1 MAASATGRGA
11 VPGQRTRRDRLRLAV
26 RCPCGQVGRCLP
38 GEIWTCEGCGRSWDS
53 AGVPRA
59 EYDALCAAIRRLKL
73 LGVSGLVVAVVVF
86 LPLVLF
92 VSQSLLL
99 VGLTLLAVYYFWF
112 GPYYQRRVRQLRRSL
127 PRWELRTPGRPGAV
141 ETVVRPE
148 VPDRDLPSRR
158 SGRARPDVGS

>member
-1 MAASATGRGA
+1 
-11 VPGQRTRRDRLRLAV
+11 
-26 RCPCGQVGRCLP
+26 
-38 GEIWTCEGCGRSWDS
+38 
-53 AGVPRA
+53 VPRA

-112 GPYYQRRVRQLRRSL
+112 GPYYQRRVRRLRRSL
-127 PRWELRTPGRPGAV
+127 PRWELRPPSGPRVAAPGPH
-141 ETVVRPE
+141 PE
-148 VPDRDLPSRR
+148 ERGRDLPSRR
-158 SGRARPDVGS
+158 PD

>member
-1 MAASATGRGA
+1 M
-11 VPGQRTRRDRLRLAV
+11 
-26 RCPCGQVGRCLP
+26 
-38 GEIWTCEGCGRSWDS
+38 
-53 AGVPRA
+53 PRA

-99 VGLTLLAVYYFWF
+99 VGLTLLAVFYFWF
-112 GPYYQRRVRQLRRSL
+112 GPYYQRRVRRLRHSL
-127 PRWELRTPGRPGAV
+127 PRWELRAPGQPGGV

-148 VPDRDLPSRR
+148 EPDRELPSRR
-158 SGRARPDVGS
+158 SGRPRPDVGS